1 MGPWQTCGGAPQTHA
16 ASGGGVYPRATQQWG
31 TRPPCP
37 GLRAR
42 VVQLRVQSCA
52 SLPGASLWWESDP
65 GDSGDPNLWQQ
76 GWASGGI
83 FLKLR
88 AAAWTLC
95 PPALMCTLQGLIR
108 DLWGVEAPLQKAEGA
123 VGPASWLDNH
133 GKRPLPLGA
142 GRCSGVADTWE
153 AEQEGEWPEH
163 AEFHMQSPDCVQ
175 PCDRHFRKAGWRD

>member
-108 DLWGVEAPLQKAEGA
+108 DL
-123 VGPASWLDNH
+123 
-133 GKRPLPLGA
+133 
-142 GRCSGVADTWE
+142 
-153 AEQEGEWPEH
+153 
-163 AEFHMQSPDCVQ
+163 
-175 PCDRHFRKAGWRD
+175 